1 MQLSYT
7 MTYILRMAFLVL
19 GMVLMLS
26 GCGDFFAHKPTELQ
40 SRTILQDLSKIETV
54 PDPNLEIPAIYQAP
68 PEILATKRGFKLFY
82 FTRHHTVDKLA
93 DLIHQQLG
101 NSVTSNA
108 RVNQL
113 IVECQSAYEAQKVLE
128 FIREID
134 IPPIQVEIDCLVSE
148 IYADVT
154 IDWETTIR
162 IEDLFGEDITLSGK
176 VDENGALL
184 PAFPGASFREPGRNE
199 FGLKVGHSRIDGDN
213 FDALIDLLV
222 SRGYLKILMN
232 PKLKVLNGQEAKIDA
247 TDHVPLPVEVI
258 TKLGEPYMTTE
269 YAKVV
274 DSLKVTPHVFADGY
288 IGLNTEVVIGSRN
301 TPEGVKQVSI
311 ITERMIQNQENRIRQ
326 GQSMIIGGIKKV
338 EQRSVVRGV
347 PFLKDIPILGVFF
360 SSKDFEER
368 GKEILFILTP
378 TITNYGIPN
387 REMVEMLREKH
398 TPPIPEP
405 LFNTLGGTVTDL
417 FGKDGEMQK
426 PESDARLDQDPTL
439 EHLSALRDQDRSK
452 QENGS
457 EEKSN
462 TDEES
467 HDNSRRDLH
476 KDTEND
482 EI

>member
-1 MQLSYT
+1 M
-7 MTYILRMAFLVL
+7 LVML
-19 GMVLMLS
+19 VMLS

-68 PEILATKRGFKLFY
+68 PEILSTKRGFKLFY

-101 NSVTSNA
+101 NTVTPNP

-113 IVECQSAYEAQKVLE
+113 IVECLSVQEAQSVLA

-134 IPPIQVEIDCLVSE
+134 IRPIQVEIDCLVSE

-176 VDENGALL
+176 VDENGVLL
-184 PAFPGASFREPGRNE
+184 PAFPGASLREPGRNE
-199 FGLKVGHSRIDGDN
+199 FGLKTGYSRIEGDN

-232 PKLKVLNGQEAKIDA
+232 PKLKVLNGQQAKIDA
-247 TDHVPLPVEVI
+247 TDHVPLPVEVT
-258 TKLGEPYMTTE
+258 TKLDLPYMTTD
-269 YAKVV
+269 YQQVV
-274 DSLKVTPHVFADGY
+274 DSLQVTPHVFADGY
-288 IGLNTEVVIGSRN
+288 IGLDTEVIIGSRN

-311 ITERMIQNQENRIRQ
+311 VTERMIKNEENRIRQ

-378 TITNYGIPN
+378 TISDYGTPN
-387 REMVEMLREKH
+387 REMVEFLREKH

-405 LFNTLGGTVTDL
+405 LLNSIGGTVGEL
-417 FGKDGEMQK
+417 FGRDAEASEEGSQGE
-426 PESDARLDQDPTL
+426 SGDDPTI
-439 EHLSALRDQDRSK
+439 EHLSALRDQGEPKAEDDSQ
-452 QENGS
+452 QEPP
-457 EEKSN
+457 
-462 TDEES
+462 TDEDS
-467 HDNSRRDLH
+467 GDGAK
-476 KDTEND
+476 KDAGEETEND
-482 EI
+482 EM

>member
-1 MQLSYT
+1 MKRT
-7 MTYILRMAFLVL
+7 RVL
-19 GMVLMLS
+19 DSFGMVLASVLTLISAS

-40 SRTILQDLSKIETV
+40 SRTILRDLNKIETV

-68 PEILATKRGFKLFY
+68 PEILSTKKGFKLFY
-82 FTRHHTVDKLA
+82 FTRYHTVDKLA

-101 NSVTSNA
+101 NTVTSNP

-113 IVECQSAYEAQKVLE
+113 IIECLSAQEAQSVLE

-134 IPPIQVEIDCLVSE
+134 IPPIQVKIDCLVSE

-176 VDENGALL
+176 DDL
-184 PAFPGASFREPGRNE
+184 PAFPGASLREPARDK
-199 FGLKVGHSRIDGDN
+199 FGLKVGYSRLPDDK
-213 FDALIDLLV
+213 FETLIDLLV

-232 PKLKVLNGQEAKIDA
+232 PKLTVLNGQTAKIDA
-247 TDHVPLPVEVI
+247 TDHVPLPIEVV

-269 YAKVV
+269 YHKVV
-274 DSLKVTPHVFADGY
+274 DSLQITPHVFADGY
-288 IGLNTEVVIGSRN
+288 IGLDTEIVIGSRN
-301 TPEGVKQVSI
+301 APEGVKQVPI
-311 ITERMIQNQENRIRQ
+311 ITERTIKNKENRIRQ

-347 PFLKDIPILGVFF
+347 PFLKDIPILGVLF

-378 TITNYGIPN
+378 TISNYGIPN
-387 REMVEMLREKH
+387 QEMVEFLREKH

-405 LFNTLGGTVTDL
+405 LLNSIGGTVSEL
-417 FGKDGEMQK
+417 FGRENEIPEEASRGEV
-426 PESDARLDQDPTL
+426 ENDPTI
-439 EHLSALRDQDRSK
+439 EHLSALRDHVEPKEENDSK
-452 QENGS
+452 Q
-457 EEKSN
+457 
-462 TDEES
+462 
-467 HDNSRRDLH
+467 
-476 KDTEND
+476 
-482 EI
+482 

>member
-1 MQLSYT
+1 MV
-7 MTYILRMAFLVL
+7 FLVL
-19 GMVLMLS
+19 GMTLVLS
-26 GCGDFFAHKPTELQ
+26 GCGDFFAHMPTELQ
-40 SRTILQDLSKIETV
+40 SRTILEELSKIETV
-54 PDPNLEIPAIYQAP
+54 PDPNVEIPAIYQAP
-68 PEILATKRGFKLFY
+68 PEILSTKKGFKLFY

-101 NSVTSNA
+101 NPVTSNA

-113 IVECQSAYEAQKVLE
+113 IVECLSAHEAQKVLE

-162 IEDLFGEDITLSGK
+162 IEDLFGGDLTLSGK
-176 VDENGALL
+176 ADENDDLL
-184 PAFPGASFREPGRNE
+184 PAFPGAALREPARDE
-199 FGLKVGHSRIDGDN
+199 FGLKVGYSKMEGDE
-213 FDALIDLLV
+213 FETLIDLLV

-232 PKLKVLNGQEAKIDA
+232 PKLKVLNGQKAKIDA
-247 TDHVPLPVEVI
+247 TDRVPVPKEVV

-269 YAKVV
+269 YMPVV
-274 DSLKVTPHVFADGY
+274 DSLQVTPRVFADGY
-288 IGLNTEVVIGSRN
+288 IGMDTEVVIGSRN
-301 TPEGVKQVSI
+301 TPEGVKQIPI
-311 ITERMIQNQENRIRQ
+311 ITERMIKNQENRIRQ

-378 TITNYGIPN
+378 TIANYGIPN
-387 REMVEMLREKH
+387 REMVEFLREKH

-405 LFNTLGGTVTDL
+405 LLNTLGGTVTDL
-417 FGKDGEMQK
+417 FGKEGSDPEEKSTGLGE
-426 PESDARLDQDPTL
+426 DPTI
-439 EHLSALRDQDRSK
+439 EHLSALRDQDRGK
-452 QENGS
+452 QEGGAP
-457 EEKSN
+457 EKSK

-467 HDNSRRDLH
+467 HDNGTRDLH
-476 KDTEND
+476 EDTEND

>member
-1 MQLSYT
+1 MGAAYKTMRLSR
-7 MTYILRMAFLVL
+7 IIFVVPVMAAML
-19 GMVLMLS
+19 G

-40 SRTILQDLSKIETV
+40 SRTILRDLSKIETV
-54 PDPNLEIPAIYQAP
+54 PDPNLEIPAFYQAP
-68 PEILATKRGFKLFY
+68 PEILSTKKGFKLFY

-93 DLIHQQLG
+93 DLLHQQLG
-101 NSVTSNA
+101 NPVTPNP

-113 IVECQSAYEAQKVLE
+113 IIECTSAQEAQRVLA

-134 IPPIQVEIDCLVSE
+134 IPPIQVKIDCLVSE

-176 VDENGALL
+176 VDENGVLL
-184 PAFPGASFREPGRNE
+184 PAFPGASLREPGRNE
-199 FGLKVGHSRIDGDN
+199 FGLKVGYSRIEGDN

-232 PKLKVLNGQEAKIDA
+232 PKLEVLNGQTAEIVAKEN
-247 TDHVPLPVEVI
+247 VPVPVEVI
-258 TKLGEPYMTTE
+258 TKLDLPYMTTE
-269 YAKVV
+269 YREVV

-311 ITERMIQNQENRIRQ
+311 ITERTIKNTENRIRQ

-378 TITNYGIPN
+378 TISNYGIPN
-387 REMVEMLREKH
+387 QEMVEFLREKH
-398 TPPIPEP
+398 TAPIPEP
-405 LFNTLGGTVTDL
+405 LLNSIGGTVGEL
-417 FGKDGEMQK
+417 FGRENKTPEEESGGES
-426 PESDARLDQDPTL
+426 ENDPTI
-439 EHLSALRDQDRSK
+439 EHLSALKDHVEPEAANDSE
-452 QENGS
+452 QEPHV
-457 EEKSN
+457 
-462 TDEES
+462 DEES
-467 HDNSRRDLH
+467 DDDGKRDIH
-476 KDTEND
+476 EETEND